1 MELIIDR
8 LCKDVPGKRIL
19 SDISFRVGP
28 GECVALIGPNG
39 AGKTSLIRCVLGVY
53 TVSSGEIVLNGRK
66 AGSRDYPEGLC
77 DVSVVFDNLGLYRSL
92 TAWEN
97 IEFFSRIHSPKM
109 TAERRAEQIKGVLES
124 FDLYDARDRKITFF
138 SKGMKQRLALARA
151 LVTEPEFLIL
161 DEPFQGLD
169 VDGSLLLQ
177 DYIQVLRARG
187 VSILLSSHDLLIAEK
202 LCDRF
207 VFIRGGKLAGL
218 LSKEELD
225 TEMNSRFYV
234 LPEGKGTGKAVAVVQ
249 DGEVHYCPETPP
261 EFIRRLGRDEVDLE
275 LLYRAVMKKQ

>member
-1 MELIIDR
+1 MELRIDH

-19 SDISFRVGP
+19 SDISFHVSP

-39 AGKTSLIRCVLGVY
+39 AGKTSMIRCILGVY
-53 TVSSGEIVLNGRK
+53 TASSGEIVLNGRK
-66 AGSRDYPEGLC
+66 AGSRDYPEGLR

-109 TAERRAEQIKGVLES
+109 PAAQRADRIRNVLES
-124 FDLYDARDRKITFF
+124 FDLYSAREQKITFF

-151 LVTEPEFLIL
+151 LVSDPAFLIL

-169 VDGSLLLQ
+169 IDGSLLLQ
-177 DYIQVLRARG
+177 DYIRDLKSRG

-207 VFIRGGKLAGL
+207 VFIRGGKTAGL
-218 LSKEELD
+218 LSREELD
-225 TEMNSRFYV
+225 LEMDSRFYV
-234 LPEGKGTGKAVAVVQ
+234 LAEGKGTGKPIAIVQ
-249 DGEVHYCPETPP
+249 DGEVHYCPEAPA

-275 LLYRAVMKKQ
+275 LLYRAVMKKS